1 MNRLQKPT
9 TRFRDR
15 LLQNYLEVL
24 IPGQRLSGELRD
36 EILPEV
42 ETWR

>member
-1 MNRLQKPT
+1 MNRLQNPT
-9 TRFRDR
+9 TGFRDR
-15 LLQNYLEVL
+15 LLRNYPGILN
-24 IPGQRLSGELRD
+24 PGQRLSGELRD